1 MNPVQVIGDA
11 DTVLA
16 FALGGVPGHVVSSTD
31 DARAAVDA
39 VVNAVRRAGGPVRE
53 PTLLLVTSAIA
64 ERIRAHL
71 DAVMLD
77 ANAPLI
83 LEFTGFSDPPSD
95 SRVARLVGRVLGVR
109 L

>member
-16 FALGGVPGHVVSSTD
+16 FALGGVPGQVVSSAD

-39 VVNAVRRAGGPVRE
+39 VVTAVRHAGGPVRE
-53 PTLLLVTSAIA
+53 PTLLLVTSATA
-64 ERIRAHL
+64 ERIREHL

-83 LEFTGFSDPPSD
+83 LEFTGFSDLPSD
-95 SRVARLVGRVLGVR
+95 SRVARFVGRVLGVH

>member
-1 MNPVQVIGDA
+1 MIPVRVIGDA

-16 FALGGVPGHVVSSTD
+16 FGLGGVPGRVVRS
-31 DARAAVDA
+31 AEEAHAAVED
-39 VVNAVRRAGGPVRE
+39 VVTAVRRAGGPVQH
-53 PTLLLVTSAIA
+53 PTLLLVTTATA
-64 ERIRAHL
+64 QRIRDYL

-83 LEFTGFSDPPSD
+83 LEITGFGEKPSE
-95 SRVARLVGRVLGVR
+95 SPVERFVERVLGVH